1 MVVIPI
7 QDVKQILD
15 QMFSADGY
23 SVKDNLKLFFPRPFS
38 LNCNASDSGE
48 LTLDFLGS
56 QPKVTFKKYLT
67 LSAWIEGIVLK
78 ENGGLI
84 KLKYLPDID
93 FTYEEKS
100 DSDKMFVMAHDFSD
114 IDGEINFRYKD
125 KERRLLAQKCL
136 HYANEWA
143 TIACAGGLTKEDFRT
158 KKILKENC
166 KNYVTEAIKNDR
178 ELKYGSIILTIILLY
193 VVLPVILRWILE
205 RIFSKLA
212 E

>member
-7 QDVKQILD
+7 QNVKKVLD
-15 QMFSADGY
+15 LVFSSEGY
-23 SVKDNLKLFFPRPFS
+23 SIKDNIKLFFPRPFS
-38 LNCNASDSGE
+38 LNCNASDNGE

-78 ENGGLI
+78 ENGGTI
-84 KLKYLPDID
+84 KIKYLPDID

-100 DSDKMFVMAHDFSD
+100 KTEDVFNMPHDFSD
-114 IDGEINFRYKD
+114 IYGEINFRYKD
-125 KERRLLAQKCL
+125 KERRLLAEKCL

-143 TIACAGGLTKEDFRT
+143 TIACAGGLTKDDFRT
-158 KKILKENC
+158 KSILKQNC
-166 KNYVTEAIKNDR
+166 KSYVLEAIKNDR
-178 ELKYGSIILTIILLY
+178 DLKYGSIILTIILLY